1 MKTVAA
7 SELERMILDDG
18 ELALLDA
25 REERRFAESHV
36 FYASCCPL
44 SRLEALAPLL
54 VPRRGA
60 RVVTCDA
67 GAGEA
72 VRAAARLGALGYAD
86 VAVLEGGIAAW
97 AAAGYVLFSGVNV
110 PSKAFGE
117 VVEHELGTPSV
128 SAEELRAMIDAGED
142 PVILDSRPTPE
153 FTNFSIPG
161 GRCCPGAELAYRVHD
176 AAPSPETTVVVNCAG
191 RTRSIIG
198 AQSIINAGVPNRV
211 VALRNGTMAWHL
223 AGFDLAKGATE
234 HVARPSAA
242 GIAKAKA
249 AAARVAERFSVRA
262 VDPAT
267 LDRWRAES
275 EARSLFVFDVRT
287 REEYEAG
294 HLPDARWVA
303 GGQLVQATDRHVGTL
318 RSRIVLTDDDG
329 VRATM
334 TASWLVQMGWRDA
347 VVLEGGVEGHALATG
362 MPAPPVL
369 GLDEARVEG
378 IAPDA
383 LAAALDRG
391 EAEVVDVSPSRAY
404 RAGHVPGACHAVRA
418 RLGRALGGRSDP
430 GVHGQAGD
438 GLASAFGGRSDPGV
452 HGQTGDGL
460 ASAFGDRPDPG
471 VHGQTGDG
479 LAGAFG
485 DRPDPGVHRQA
496 GDGLSGASGDRHSG
510 RMLVLTSGSGAL
522 ARLAAADAA
531 AHVDAPVRALEGGNA
546 AWAAAGYPLTAA
558 EPRFLDEPDDVLVPI
573 HEAEGGMEKAMN
585 DYLAWEIALPGA
597 VARDGT
603 AAWLRTE
610 RGGAW

>member
-1 MKTVAA
+1 MQTVTAH
-7 SELERMILDDG
+7 ELRRMILDDR

-25 REERRFAESHV
+25 REERRFAESHI
-36 FYASCCPL
+36 FYASCCAL
-44 SRLEALAPLL
+44 SRLEKLAPRL

-60 RVVTCDA
+60 RIVTCDA

-72 VRAAARLGALGYAD
+72 ARAAARLGELGYTD
-86 VAVLEGGIAAW
+86 VSVLEGGIAAW

-117 VVEHELGTPSV
+117 VVEHEFGTPSI
-128 SAEELRAMIDAGED
+128 SAEELRALLDAGED
-142 PVILDSRPTPE
+142 GEAPVILDSRPTPE

-176 AAPSPETTVVVNCAG
+176 AAPSPETMVVVNCAG

-223 AGFDLAKGATE
+223 AGLDLAKGATA

-242 GIAKAKA
+242 GVAKAKA
-249 AAARVAERFSVRA
+249 AAARVAERFAVRT
-262 VDPAT
+262 VDRAT

-362 MPAPPVL
+362 MPA
-369 GLDEARVEG
+369 
-378 IAPDA
+378 
-383 LAAALDRG
+383 AA
-391 EAEVVDVSPSRAY
+391 
-404 RAGHVPGACHAVRA
+404 
-418 RLGRALGGRSDP
+418 
-430 GVHGQAGD
+430 
-438 GLASAFGGRSDPGV
+438 F
-452 HGQTGDGL
+452 
-460 ASAFGDRPDPG
+460 
-471 VHGQTGDG
+471 
-479 LAGAFG
+479 
-485 DRPDPGVHRQA
+485 
-496 GDGLSGASGDRHSG
+496 
-510 RMLVLTSGSGAL
+510 
-522 ARLAAADAA
+522 
-531 AHVDAPVRALEGGNA
+531 
-546 AWAAAGYPLTAA
+546 
-558 EPRFLDEPDDVLVPI
+558 DEPDDGPVPI
-573 HEAEGGMEKAMN
+573 HKAEGGMEKAMN
-585 DYLAWEIALPGA
+585 DYLDWEIALPGE

-610 RGGAW
+610 R

>member
-7 SELERMILDDG
+7 SGLRRMILDDG

-25 REERRFAESHV
+25 REERRFAESHI
-36 FYASCCPL
+36 FYASCCAL
-44 SRLEALAPLL
+44 SRLERLAPLL

-60 RVVTCDA
+60 RVVACDA

-72 VRAAARLGALGYAD
+72 ARAAARLGALGYTD
-86 VAVLEGGIAAW
+86 VSVLEGGIAAW
-97 AAAGYVLFSGVNV
+97 AAAGYALFSGVNV

-117 VVEHELGTPSV
+117 VVEHQFGTPSV
-128 SAEELRAMIDAGED
+128 SAEELRAMLDAGED
-142 PVILDSRPTPE
+142 PLILDSRPTPE

-223 AGFDLAKGATE
+223 AGFDLANGATE
-234 HVARPSAA
+234 HAARPSAA
-242 GIAKAKA
+242 GVVKAKA
-249 AAARVAERFSVRA
+249 AAARVAERFAVRA
-262 VDPAT
+262 IDPAT

-303 GGQLVQATDRHVGTL
+303 GGQLVQATDRHAGTL

-329 VRATM
+329 IRATM

-347 VVLEGGVEGHALATG
+347 VVLEGGIEGHALATG

-369 GLDEARVEG
+369 GLDEALVED

-391 EAEVVDVSPSRAY
+391 KADVVDVSLSRAY

-418 RLGRALGGRSDP
+418 RLGRALGGR
-430 GVHGQAGD
+430 
-438 GLASAFGGRSDPGV
+438 
-452 HGQTGDGL
+452 
-460 ASAFGDRPDPG
+460 
-471 VHGQTGDG
+471 
-479 LAGAFG
+479 
-485 DRPDPGVHRQA
+485 
-496 GDGLSGASGDRHSG
+496 HSK
-510 RMLVLTSGSGAL
+510 RMLVFTSGGGAL
-522 ARLAAADAA
+522 ARLAAAEAA
-531 AHVDAPVRALEGGNA
+531 TCVDAPVRALEGGNA
-546 AWAAAGYPLTAA
+546 AWVAAGYPLTAA
-558 EPRFLDEPDDVLVPI
+558 DPRFLDDPDDVLVPI

-585 DYLAWEIALPGA
+585 DYLDWEIALPGE

-603 AAWLRTE
+603 AAWLRRE
-610 RGGAW
+610 RGGAR